1 MNWTFEWLYDKP
13 NIERSIPQFQDVMFI
28 QKIVSKDIKGVMGRL
43 IPIINGDYCLCI
55 LGMDYQNKAM
65 MILGFT
71 KLVPSHK
78 HTTSYIKTD
87 DMKPKPKYWVKIEN
101 FQKALDN
108 LCKNSLLPL
117 G

>member
-1 MNWTFEWLYDKP
+1 
-13 NIERSIPQFQDVMFI
+13 
-28 QKIVSKDIKGVMGRL
+28 MGRL

-55 LGMDYQNKAM
+55 LGMDYQNKAI
-65 MILGFT
+65 MILVFT
-71 KLVPSHK
+71 KSQVTNTLPVLH
-78 HTTSYIKTD
+78 TSYIKTD
-87 DMKPKPKYWVKIEN
+87 DMKPKPKYWEKIEN